1 MGYHVCIIN
10 NLDLPNTHKIL
21 YNYDLVVSKMI
32 DLGFELETEKGFFY
46 KKNYEFAIF
55 YSDNCL
61 WVSNPDEELL
71 VFLINIAHSFNDG
84 SKVIGDYG
92 EVYDS
97 LSDIYK
103 NNFIYQEQSEPLI
116 KRFLMFFYYRVW
128 FVIPILLAIIKF
140 IM

>member
-10 NLDLPNTHKIL
+10 NLDIPNTHKIL

-32 DLGFELETEKGFFY
+32 DLGFELETERGFFY
-46 KKNYEFAIF
+46 KKNHEFAIF

-71 VFLINIAHSFNDG
+71 VFLINIANSFNDG

-92 EVYDS
+92 EVYDN
-97 LSDIYK
+97 LSDI
-103 NNFIYQEQSEPLI
+103 
-116 KRFLMFFYYRVW
+116 
-128 FVIPILLAIIKF
+128 
-140 IM
+140 